1 MFNRGIFA
9 TLFWL
14 VFKPE
19 SVKKEAVVLMQKTL
33 FIWALF
39 YLNFIVLTMGTVL
52 FCYVMGLFDQNI
64 SMIIDGL
71 KTGKCK
77 LLSFYSFYI

>member
-1 MFNRGIFA
+1 
-9 TLFWL
+9 
-14 VFKPE
+14 
-19 SVKKEAVVLMQKTL
+19 MQKTL

-71 KTGKCK
+71 KTGKFK
-77 LLSFYSFYI
+77 DLFYSFYI